1 MSTIGHNNPP
11 DPIDEALAPYADAIA
26 EVEGW
31 LDGEPIDSDGQLDA
45 TTGLHKTIKQALKD
59 VKLARDNEVTPLH
72 DAWKAGVARWK
83 PTLDDL
89 DRMAKG
95 IVSIQSAFK
104 RQKIAEIEAAKRKAW
119 QEVDEARRAAEK
131 AAREASAGNIE
142 AQREAEAARQAAM
155 DAEAQASKQAKA
167 KVGGMRTARKYEIT
181 DHRAALHWIAKNDK
195 DAMTA
200 FIEGYVGKNHKS
212 SAIDG
217 VKTWTEKE
225 AF

>member
-45 TTGLHKTIKQALKD
+45 TTGLLKTIKQALKD
-59 VKLARDNEVTPLH
+59 VNAERDSAVKPLN
-72 DAWKAGVARWK
+72 DACKAERDRWK
-83 PTLDDL
+83 PTQDDL
-89 DRMAKG
+89 GRMVKG
-95 IVSIQSAFK
+95 LAAIQDPYK
-104 RQKIAEIEAAKRKAW
+104 RKKAAEIEAAKRKAW
-119 QEVDEARRAAEK
+119 QEADGARRAAVK
-131 AAREASAGNIE
+131 AAQEASAGDIK

-167 KVGGMRTARKYEIT
+167 KVGGMRPAHKYEIT

-200 FIEGYVGKNHKS
+200 FIEAYVAKNHKS
-212 SAIDG
+212 SAVDG